1 MGWQK
6 TQTTMP
12 TTSTQ
17 LRAMEEGQFIVYSPD
32 PDRNHNPAFVKD
44 FYNYHQDQGQNE
56 EGSVGADYN
65 DLEHLPAS

>member
-1 MGWQK
+1 
-6 TQTTMP
+6 
-12 TTSTQ
+12 
-17 LRAMEEGQFIVYSPD
+17 MEEGQFIVYSPD
-32 PDRNHNPAFVKD
+32 PEPDRNHNPAFVKD